1 MPRAVWPLVAGRPAL
16 EIVVTQVQAGKKA
29 SRIVLADTG
38 AGNVNV
44 PFDILL
50 HENDCLMFGAS
61 TSTSVVLGGSYTG
74 TYPIYLV
81 NVEIPILGFSHRLRA
96 VGIRSVPSGLEGIAC
111 FPFLNRFTYGNF
123 GDPNQFGLE
132 Q

>member
-1 MPRAVWPLVAGRPAL
+1 MPRAVWPLVTGRPAL
-16 EIVVTQVQAGKKA
+16 EIVLTNVPAGKKA
-29 SRIVLADTG
+29 ARIVLADTG
-38 AGNVNV
+38 AGNASV

-50 HENDCLMFGAS
+50 HENDCLTFGVS
-61 TSTSVVLGGSYTG
+61 SSTSVVLGGSYTG
-74 TYPIYLV
+74 AYPIYLV
-81 NVEIPILGFSHRLRA
+81 HVEIPILGFSRRLRA

-111 FPFLNRFTYGNF
+111 FQFLNHFTYGNF